1 MESITGFCSS
11 FVPAW
16 PRWSVQ
22 LLVSMTVL
30 LVSSSGVKLLTGS
43 PEVTEKKTAKQK
55 KASEALLGQF
65 KAFKMQYLT
74 VYLVIMLAD
83 WMQGT
88 HMYTLYLSYGVDI
101 SALFLCGFMSGA
113 IFAPFLGSAV
123 DKIGRKKS
131 CVIYCVLEIIIN
143 CMEHSTNFTVLL
155 AGRVLGGIST
165 NLLFSAFESW
175 MNSEFRKRKFPE
187 AWLTEIHSSASVVNG
202 SMAILAGIVAQWLED
217 MMGHIGPFKGA
228 VGLTAVALMLILQ
241 WPENYGE
248 RSEDDKESSDSDSL
262 FSQFKLGWTT
272 TLKNP
277 DLLKIGIVQ
286 SFSEGAMYTFVFM
299 WVPTLL
305 KLAPN
310 SDVPTG
316 AVFSSLMIAITIGGN
331 SYPIMQKFFKSSEMA
346 ASAIYLLGA
355 CSMLVPVLCLTMGG
369 NCFYPVLVAF
379 MLVEFSIGMFMPAA
393 GICRSK
399 VIPDNLQGAIMN
411 IYRLPLNL
419 LVVTGTKCTDLL
431 DTTTVYSIVG
441 AWFFIAAV
449 VQFTMTDTWKSLFE
463 SKSKASASAST
474 KAKGKITSTPPKSK
488 AKPKATP
495 RRSTR
500 TPGRSSSRSRSTTRS
515 KSKSRT

>member
-1 MESITGFCSS
+1 FT
-11 FVPAW
+11 
-16 PRWSVQ
+16 
-22 LLVSMTVL
+22 T
-30 LVSSSGVKLLTGS
+30 
-43 PEVTEKKTAKQK
+43 
-55 KASEALLGQF
+55 
-65 KAFKMQYLT
+65 FKMQYLT

-101 SALFLCGFMSGA
+101 SALFLCGFLSGA

-131 CVIYCVLEIIIN
+131 CVIYCVLEIVIN
-143 CMEHSTNFTVLL
+143 CMEHSTNFQVLL

-175 MNSEFRKRKFPE
+175 MNSEFRKRKYPT
-187 AWLTEIHSSASVVNG
+187 AWLTDIHSSASVVNG
-202 SMAILAGIVAQWLED
+202 SMAITAGIVAQWLED

-228 VGLTAVALMLILQ
+228 VGLTALALMLILR

-248 RSEDDKESSDSDSL
+248 IVGAKSQQNSL
-262 FSQFKLGWTT
+262 GHQFMLGWKT
-272 TLKNP
+272 TLSNP
-277 DLLKIGIVQ
+277 DILKIGIVQ

-355 CSMLVPVLCLTMGG
+355 CSMAVPVLCLKFGG

-399 VIPDNLQGAIMN
+399 VIPDHLQGAIMN

-419 LVVTGTKCTDLL
+419 LVVIGTKCTDLL

-441 AWFFIAAV
+441 GWFFLAAA
-449 VQFTMTDTWKSLFE
+449 VQFTM
-463 SKSKASASAST
+463 
-474 KAKGKITSTPPKSK
+474 
-488 AKPKATP
+488 
-495 RRSTR
+495 
-500 TPGRSSSRSRSTTRS
+500 
-515 KSKSRT
+515 